1 MSGSNIVAD
10 TLLIINFFNGINGVK
25 NLIEGRSLFISL
37 ITEIEILSF
46 PDLSDSDKIKIKE
59 FLSQCYIIDIDTNI
73 KNLTIDIRSNNKI
86 KLPDA
91 VIAATAIYFDLPLFT
106 MDKGFEKIKELNAV
120 IIKT

>member
-10 TLLIINFFNGINGVK
+10 TSLIINFFNGINGVK

-59 FLSQCYIIDIDTNI
+59 FLS
-73 KNLTIDIRSNNKI
+73 
-86 KLPDA
+86 
-91 VIAATAIYFDLPLFT
+91 
-106 MDKGFEKIKELNAV
+106 
-120 IIKT
+120 